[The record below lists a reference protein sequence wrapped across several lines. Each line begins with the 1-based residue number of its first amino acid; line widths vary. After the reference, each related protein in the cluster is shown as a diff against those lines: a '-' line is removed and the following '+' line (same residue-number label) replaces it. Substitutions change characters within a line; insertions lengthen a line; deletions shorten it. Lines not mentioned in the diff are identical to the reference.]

1 MAAGFADIGR
11 LVATLGLNTTPFTA
25 GIKQAESQ
33 MQRLTRFAMVTGR
46 AMTRFITL
54 PMALAGGAA
63 VSTQK
68 QFEASM
74 TKIIGLVGVSREQVE
89 AWNKEVLKMS
99 SATGRGPGELA
110 DALYFVT
117 SAGIRGAEAM
127 EVLEMSAKAA
137 ASGLGETKVIADL
150 VTSAMNAYG
159 KENLSA
165 AQATDILVAS
175 VREGKAEADELA
187 GAMGMV
193 LPIAS
198 EFGVSFDQVGA
209 AFAGMTRTGTN
220 ARVAAT
226 QLKAILS
233 AMASPSMQSA
243 DAMAKYGTSA
253 DDFRKTVKEE
263 GLIKALLDLKTVTEG
278 QGKAMAGIF
287 PNIRALM
294 GVLDLLGANV
304 NYNVKIFESLKNASG
319 SLERAFAEVGGTTQ
333 QKLNVALATVQ
344 ATFVKLGE
352 ALKPFVVGVLTKL
365 NDYFNNL
372 ATSLE
377 YMGEAQR
384 KAFVTLSLL
393 TAAFGPFMLV
403 VAKVSQ
409 IIMANPWFAL
419 ATAIGMAALAIGK
432 WLVLRESMGNIERRA
447 QKEREQTTKNINAET
462 IAINALFTQ
471 LKLAKKGTE
480 EWERVRGEING
491 KYGGYLDNLITEKST
506 LDEIEA
512 AQRRVTQAR
521 TADISIKEFG
531 EQLIKIEGKKQKQ
544 FDKKMTGYMDLINE
558 NSDAVYRKTTG
569 GISQFITAVNEGIQ
583 KDIDILG
590 DDMKDS
596 FLSIESSANAQAVY
610 DKFIAPF
617 ETYDLQ
623 TFMKKWFQLG
633 GTINAFDKESKI
645 LTSRMEGW
653 TEYLEKLV
661 GGTTVELD
669 LKVKLSNIDQAI
681 EDTEG
686 ITDVLSKREKLET
699 LISLHQEKRKLFDAG
714 TKEYD
719 AEVKIV
725 ATLKEKLKSH
735 LANQSAL
742 GEEAKLEGEIKKLV
756 DDRVLLSGDALT
768 QNSKDLAI
776 ARDKLTVLQLEKS
789 GYGELEML
797 RGRIAAEQA
806 RQLYMSIE
814 EQKISE
820 KTVKGWQQQL
830 RYKELVVKGS
840 SRLAMLENELLVL
853 EEQSFGNLLDG
864 AILQAKAVKE
874 KKEEIRIEEERI
886 ALYNEQYRLRSAIV
900 VREEHLKTLSGDAY
914 KREQQG
920 IANDKIRENLLRLE
934 NEILS
939 DIQRKAIEIENVEL
953 KRSAETIP
961 ETIKGL
967 NEELKILRW
976 QKEVIEGVESK
987 DTGGEDP
994 GVFSKDWFAK
1004 IKAQFAELEKLKAA
1018 GKNSTE
1024 AIRAQWNDIV
1034 GGVVEGVNTYV
1045 QLVGGALS
1053 NFASTM
1059 ASSVEA
1065 QKQRELSA
1073 AGDNAKKREAIERKY
1088 FQKQKKWAKAQAII
1102 NMALAIG
1109 NALTTKPFPVGIVM
1123 AGIAAAMGA
1132 VQVAAVEAQS
1142 FAAGG
1147 IVSGPTLGLMGE
1159 YPGAKNN
1166 PEVIAP
1172 LSDLKKMLSPQMV
1185 NEFPAEIE
1193 LRARGPELYAVLKL
1207 HEAMRKSY

>member
-25 GIKQAESQ
+25 GMKQATSQ
-33 MQRLTRFAMVTGR
+33 MQKLTTFAMVTGR

-63 VSTQK
+63 VNTQK

-253 DDFRKTVKEE
+253 ENFRKTVRED
-263 GLIKALLDLKTVTEG
+263 GLIKALLDLKMVTEG

-304 NYNVKIFESLKNASG
+304 NYNVKIFEALTNASG

-352 ALKPFVVGVLTKL
+352 ALKPFVVGVLTRV

-384 KAFVTLSLL
+384 KAFVSLSIL

-403 VAKVSQ
+403 MAKVSQ

-419 ATAIGMAALAIGK
+419 ATAIGMAALAMAK
-432 WLVLRESMGNIERRA
+432 WLVLRESSGNIERRA
-447 QKEREQTTKNINAET
+447 RKEREQTVKNIHAET

-512 AQRRVTQAR
+512 AQRRVTKAR
-521 TADISIKEFG
+521 MADISIKEFG
-531 EQLIKIEGKKQKQ
+531 EQLLKIQGKQQKQ
-544 FDKKMTGYMDLINE
+544 FDKKMTGYMDLIYE
-558 NSDAVYRKTTG
+558 KSDAVYDKTTG

-583 KDIDILG
+583 KDIAILG

-596 FLSIESSANAQAVY
+596 FFKLESSANAQAVY

-617 ETYDLQ
+617 ETYDLES
-623 TFMKKWFQLG
+623 FMKKWFQLG
-633 GTINAFDKESKI
+633 GTIQAFDKESKTLNGRI
-645 LTSRMEGW
+645 KGW

-661 GGTTVELD
+661 GGTADEIDISV
-669 LKVKLSNIDQAI
+669 KVGNIDQAI
-681 EDTEG
+681 KDIEDFN
-686 ITDVLSKREKLET
+686 DVLSTREKLET
-699 LISLHQEKRKLFDAG
+699 LISLHQQKRDLFSAG

-719 AEVKIV
+719 AEVKLIG
-725 ATLKEKLKSH
+725 ALKEKLKNH
-735 LANQSAL
+735 LEFKSGL
-742 GEEAKLEGEIKKLV
+742 GEEARLEGAIKKLV
-756 DDRVLLSGDALT
+756 DDRVLLSGKALE

-776 ARDKLTVLQLEKS
+776 ARDKLATLQLEKS

-797 RGRIAAEQA
+797 RGRITAEQA

-820 KTVKGWQQQL
+820 RTVKGWQQQL
-830 RYKELVVKGS
+830 RYKELQVSGAS
-840 SRLAMLENELLVL
+840 HLAMLENELLTL
-853 EEQSFGNLLDG
+853 QEQEIGNDLL
-864 AILQAKAVKE
+864 AAQLQAKAIKDKE
-874 KKEEIRIEEERI
+874 IEIEKEEERVANLSEYFRI
-886 ALYNEQYRLRSAIV
+886 LEDIKRGEAKLA
-900 VREEHLKTLSGDAY
+900 TLSGEAY
-914 KREQQG
+914 KTQQRKN
-920 IANDKIRENLLRLE
+920 IEAQIEANEKRLQ
-934 NEILS
+934 NEILN
-939 DIQRKAIEIENVEL
+939 DIERTEIEILNTEL
-953 KRSAETIP
+953 KRMIVNP
-961 ETIKGL
+961 
-967 NEELKILRW
+967 
-976 QKEVIEGVESK
+976 
-987 DTGGEDP
+987 
-994 GVFSKDWFAK
+994 
-1004 IKAQFAELEKLKAA
+1004 
-1018 GKNSTE
+1018 
-1024 AIRAQWNDIV
+1024 AIRAQLAGQLDELERQKDLLQEIEDRETGKIGPDEFSGEWFNNLGKRMASLQKLRKAGEEISEGFTATWNGMMDSMLK
-1034 GGVVEGVNTYV
+1034 GVNHYV
-1045 QLVGGALS
+1045 QMAGNVMS
-1053 NFASTM
+1053 NFVSGM
-1059 ASSVEA
+1059 ASMIEA

-1073 AGDNAKKREAIERKY
+1073 AGDNAKKREEIERKY
-1088 FQKQKKWAKAQAII
+1088 FEKQQKMAVAQANI

-1109 NALTTKPFPVGIVM
+1109 SALTSGWPLPALVL
-1123 AGIAAAMGA
+1123 AGLAAAAGA
-1132 VQVAAVEAQS
+1132 VQVSAIKAQS
-1142 FAAGG
+1142 FAEGG
-1147 IVSGPTLGLMGE
+1147 IVSGPTMGLVGE
-1159 YPGAKNN
+1159 YAGARSN

-1172 LSDLKKMLSPQMV
+1172 LDKLKSMLNVGSPTGI
-1185 NEFPAEIE
+1185 PAEIE